1 MDNKAEFTKALTQA
15 AHNMP
20 TPSREEKEAVESL
33 LTDAFN
39 SMTVNKT
46 LLYAFRLG
54 MAFFKLKEETRWK
67 PK

>member
-1 MDNKAEFTKALTQA
+1 MDKAKFTRELTEV

-20 TPSREEKEAVESL
+20 TPSREEKEAIEGL

>member
-1 MDNKAEFTKALTQA
+1 MKNDFTKALTSA

-20 TPSREEKEAVESL
+20 SPSRDEKDAIEGL

-39 SMTVNKT
+39 SMTVNKC

-54 MAFFKLKEETRWK
+54 MAFLSMKMKAK
-67 PK
+67 NN